1 MKDEVGSM
9 ARNVILYLAESLD
22 GFIAEPDGS
31 TAWLSAL
38 GSSAADDAYQR
49 FYASIDTV
57 LMGRKTYQRALR
69 LAGSYPYSDKESYVF
84 STTLHDTDDPTTV
97 VAGNVPGF
105 VRQLKAQKGKD
116 IWLVGGADIFTE
128 LLQAGLI
135 DELIITIAPVL
146 LGEGISL
153 VASGIND
160 VNLSLT
166 NVEKL
171 DQLTALHYSVKH

>member
-1 MKDEVGSM
+1 M
-9 ARNVILYLAESLD
+9 ARHVILYLAQSLD

-31 TAWLSAL
+31 TAWLGKLNA
-38 GSSAADDAYQR
+38 SAADDAYQR

-97 VAGNVPGF
+97 VAGNVPEF
-105 VRQLKAQKGKD
+105 VRKLKDKKGKD

-146 LGEGISL
+146 LSDGISL
-153 VASGIND
+153 VASGVNN
-160 VNLSLT
+160 VNLTLT
-166 NVEKL
+166 KVQQL
-171 DQLTALHYSVKH
+171 DQLTQLHYAVQHQAD